1 MYSIYFM
8 IAVFGFYFIYS
19 MSRRKKLEKQVELF
33 NKLLYEQK
41 NPQKYIAVID
51 ELLEKFQSENEKNI
65 NFIQKTT
72 GLLYAGKF
80 EQAVNILNDSVKK
93 IPPNWQVVYYHNML
107 LSLYFSGERERA
119 NEILN
124 DNKSTLD
131 HFYKKDYN
139 KVTIELI
146 YAVSD
151 YYNNKI
157 SECKEFFRMLHEV
170 SKNNYR
176 IAMGYYFT
184 GKIME
189 IEGMEGSREYFE
201 KARDNSNGNFIDYL

>member
-1 MYSIYFM
+1 MYVLFAV
-8 IAVFGFYFIYS
+8 IAVYFIYS
-19 MSRRKKLEKQVELF
+19 MSRRKKLEQQVELF

-51 ELLEKFQSENEKNI
+51 ELLLKFQSENEKNI
-65 NFIQKTT
+65 NYIQKTT
-72 GLLYAGKF
+72 GLLYAGRF
-80 EQAVNILNDSVKK
+80 DEAVNILNNSVKK

-107 LSLYFSGERERA
+107 LSLYFKGEAEKA
-119 NEILN
+119 NEILIE
-124 DNKSTLD
+124 NKSTLD

-157 SECKEFFRMLHEV
+157 SECKEFFRLLHEV

-184 GKIME
+184 GKIKE
-189 IEGMEGSREYFE
+189 IESVDGGEEYFE
-201 KARDNSNGNFIDYL
+201 KARNFSNGNFINYLQ

>member
-1 MYSIYFM
+1 MYFAFVVL
-8 IAVFGFYFIYS
+8 AVYFIYS
-19 MSRRKKLEKQVELF
+19 MSRRKKLEQQVELF

-41 NPQKYIAVID
+41 NPQKYTAVID
-51 ELLEKFQSENEKNI
+51 DLLLKFQSENERNI
-65 NFIQKTT
+65 NYIQKTT
-72 GLLYAGKF
+72 GLLYAGRF
-80 EQAVNILNDSVKK
+80 DEAVSILNDSVKK

-107 LSLYFSGERERA
+107 LSLYFKGETEKA
-119 NEILN
+119 NEILKE
-124 DNKSTLD
+124 NKSTID

-151 YYNNKI
+151 YYNSKI
-157 SECKEFFRMLHEV
+157 SECKEFFRLLPEV

-176 IAMGYYFT
+176 IALGYYFS

-189 IEGMEGSREYFE
+189 VEETEGSEEYFE
-201 KARDNSNGNFIDYL
+201 KARDNSNGNFIDYIVR

>member
-1 MYSIYFM
+1 MYFAFFVL
-8 IAVFGFYFIYS
+8 AVYFIYS

-51 ELLEKFQSENEKNI
+51 ELLLKFQSENEKNI
-65 NFIQKTT
+65 NYIQKTT

-80 EQAVNILNDSVKK
+80 EEAVSILSDSVKK
-93 IPPNWQVVYYHNML
+93 IPPNWQAVYYHNML
-107 LSLYFSGERERA
+107 LSLYFNGDTEKA
-119 NEILN
+119 NEILKE
-124 DNKSTLD
+124 NKSTID
-131 HFYKKDYN
+131 YFYKKDYN

-157 SECKEFFRMLHEV
+157 SECKEFFNLLHEV

-176 IAMGYYFT
+176 IAMGYYFS

-189 IEGMEGSREYFE
+189 IEGIDGSEEYFE
-201 KARDNSNGNFIDYL
+201 KARNNSNGNFIDYL

>member
-1 MYSIYFM
+1 MYFAFVVL
-8 IAVFGFYFIYS
+8 AVYFIYS
-19 MSRRKKLEKQVELF
+19 MSRRKKLEQQVELF

-41 NPQKYIAVID
+41 NPQKYTAVID
-51 ELLEKFQSENEKNI
+51 DLLLKFQSENERNI
-65 NFIQKTT
+65 NYIQKTT
-72 GLLYAGKF
+72 GLLYAGRF
-80 EQAVNILNDSVKK
+80 DEAVSILNDSVKK

-107 LSLYFSGERERA
+107 LSLYFKGETEKA
-119 NEILN
+119 NEILKE
-124 DNKSTLD
+124 NKSTID

-151 YYNNKI
+151 YYNSKI
-157 SECKEFFRMLHEV
+157 SECKEFFRLLPEV

-176 IAMGYYFT
+176 IALGYYFS

-189 IEGMEGSREYFE
+189 VEGTECNEEYFE
-201 KARDNSNGNFIDYL
+201 KARDNSNGNFIDYIVR